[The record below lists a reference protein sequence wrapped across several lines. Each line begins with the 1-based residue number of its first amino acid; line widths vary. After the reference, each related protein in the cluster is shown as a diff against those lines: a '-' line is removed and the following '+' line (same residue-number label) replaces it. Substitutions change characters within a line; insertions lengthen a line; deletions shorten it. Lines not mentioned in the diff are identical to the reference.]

1 MHPALALGAGRD
13 GGDTA
18 DLAAGAYGYFDAGA
32 GRWMRVFRD
41 EAGVE
46 WMAWAVRPGGE
57 PSARRDLVNASSAG
71 SPERRVQAD
80 RRVAPA
86 PEPIVER
93 RRADRRGAPPDR
105 MPADRIART
114 MPPALVQGWLAFQSG
129 TARRRLAPIPDGWA
143 TRRDEE
149 LVQLCREARP
159 VPPAVTPVSRP
170 RDAAE
175 AGADRSV
182 ARVRAEEPPS
192 TGA

>member
-1 MHPALALGAGRD
+1 
-13 GGDTA
+13 
-18 DLAAGAYGYFDAGA
+18 
-32 GRWMRVFRD
+32 MRVFRD
-41 EAGVE
+41 ESGVE
-46 WMAWAVRPGGE
+46 WMVWAVRPGGE
-57 PSARRDLVNASSAG
+57 PSARRGPVNASSAG
-71 SPERRVQAD
+71 APKRRMQAD

-86 PEPIVER
+86 PEPIIER
-93 RRADRRGAPPDR
+93 RRADRRGASPDR

-143 TRRDEE
+143 IRPDEE

-170 RDAAE
+170 SDAAE
-175 AGADRSV
+175 AGAGRSV

-192 TGA
+192 AGV